1 MKQKILI
8 VTFLLVGVCATLP
21 AQVDNKIPRLR
32 ISTSGGMGY
41 LTAKGKEN
49 MDGFINK
56 EKINQLEDDLRWATH
71 LNGDIHYLFRSGLGI
86 GAKYIFHKT
95 SGKAEGVI
103 TNYMEVSDYLEQLHY
118 TVTYMSEKDYINYL
132 GLSLGAISAIGN
144 SEKLFLTTSYSAGYM
159 RWRSEGSLFYQNLLT
174 TGGNVAMN
182 AEIGL
187 DYLFHPNLG
196 IGANLGAFLGYIN
209 KIKITDGITTQ
220 EQKLDKE
227 SRYNASNIHLTLGL
241 RYYLNR

>member
-1 MKQKILI
+1 MKQKMVL
-8 VTFLLVGVCATLP
+8 VTFLLVWVCATLA

-32 ISTSGGMGY
+32 ITASGGVGY

-103 TNYMEVSDYLEQLHY
+103 TNYMEVSDYLQQPHY
-118 TVTYMSEKDYINYL
+118 TVTDMSEKDYINYL
-132 GLSLGAISAIGN
+132 GLSLGA
-144 SEKLFLTTSYSAGYM
+144 
-159 RWRSEGSLFYQNLLT
+159 
-174 TGGNVAMN
+174 
-182 AEIGL
+182 
-187 DYLFHPNLG
+187 
-196 IGANLGAFLGYIN
+196 FLGYIN
-209 KIKITDGITTQ
+209 KIKITDGTTSQ